1 MGASTIQQQQHAEAP
16 VIVKTAKKA
25 LKRQESGSMKIKSL
39 AKTVMEHDKVTLNCK
54 ETVKKIIGESDL
66 FEVDGKMVVLVN
78 KKSSGDSGGE
88 NGADGNSSSKK
99 RKSVETDDGTTDGE
113 DITGKKAAK
122 KAKKAAK
129 KAKKEKESKKSSTS
143 SSSTTT
149 TNSSDPD
156 AIAAWRKSNKIVL
169 KDSRSGEE
177 GAEATKALSGN
188 SSYFPLTTFEA
199 CEGIVNSKLIEQ
211 CVKVNGFQKPSPIQ
225 AQCWPILLSQTSQD
239 RHRDVVGIAETGSGK
254 TLAFLLP
261 VIELLHQS
269 KFTPR
274 NGTGAIVISPTR
286 ELAMQIYGVCKDVI
300 SNGKHSQTYGL
311 IMGGANRRTEAER
324 LAKGV
329 NIVIATPGRLLDHLQ
344 NTKGFVY
351 RNLLALVMDEAD
363 RILEQGFE
371 DDLRAIIKTLPKQRQ
386 TMLFSATQTKKVE
399 DLARTAIDP
408 KSAVYVEVPNETSL
422 ATAAGLEQGYVTVPS
437 DRRFLLLF
445 TFLKKNKNKKIMV
458 FFSSC
463 NSVKFHSE
471 LLNYIDVPVMDI
483 HGRQKQQKRTTTFFQ
498 FCKSTSGTLLC
509 TDVAAR
515 GLDIPSVDWIIQFD
529 PPDDPKEYIHRVGRT
544 ARGQSG
550 KGRALLF
557 LTPEETGF
565 LRYLKSAKVTLN
577 EYEFPS
583 NKISN
588 VQSQLERLIER
599 NYYLNCAARD
609 AYRSYLLSY
618 ASHSLRDIFDV
629 HSLDLEGVGR
639 GFGFKVPPRVDLA
652 FGIKGG
658 GGGGGKNKERRHN
671 GQVAKGGK
679 GLKGKL
685 ANGHEFSASNPYGK
699 KREGDRRQFSH

>member
-1 MGASTIQQQQHAEAP
+1 MKTKKIQSKKTSKEVEESRRPPSESSESEEDESGTSSEEEEEEEEEQQGHQQRKKHGDNSSEQGGAAGDDDDDETSSSDDDESSSDEDSSENNNSGINDSAKENEEKEQPVDKKKKRKKSMDSTTEEEEEVAEEAADAST
-16 VIVKTAKKA
+16 
-25 LKRQESGSMKIKSL
+25 
-39 AKTVMEHDKVTLNCK
+39 
-54 ETVKKIIGESDL
+54 
-66 FEVDGKMVVLVN
+66 
-78 KKSSGDSGGE
+78 KKSSKKKLRKDEDSGKASKSKE
-88 NGADGNSSSKK
+88 TSEDEKEKPNFFASSD
-99 RKSVETDDGTTDGE
+99 ETSLFTSLPLSPQTLSALSALNFTRMTQ
-113 DITGKKAAK
+113 IQALSLPPLLSGKDLIGAAK
-122 KAKKAAK
+122 
-129 KAKKEKESKKSSTS
+129 
-143 SSSTTT
+143 
-149 TNSSDPD
+149 
-156 AIAAWRKSNKIVL
+156 
-169 KDSRSGEE
+169 
-177 GAEATKALSGN
+177 
-188 SSYFPLTTFEA
+188 
-199 CEGIVNSKLIEQ
+199 
-211 CVKVNGFQKPSPIQ
+211 
-225 AQCWPILLSQTSQD
+225 
-239 RHRDVVGIAETGSGK
+239 TGSGK

-422 ATAAGLEQGYVTVPS
+422 ATASGLEQGYVTVPS

-658 GGGGGKNKERRHN
+658 SGKNKERRHN

>member
-1 MGASTIQQQQHAEAP
+1 MSM
-16 VIVKTAKKA
+16 KTKKTQSKKA
-25 LKRQESGSMKIKSL
+25 SKEEEERLRRSPSESSESGGDDESATSGEDHEEGEEEEEQQKPQRQNANVSSKRRGAGGDEDDDDNDDDDDTSSSSDDDESSSDDSSNDNDNNENDNKNDS
-39 AKTVMEHDKVTLNCK
+39 AEESEAEQQPTK
-54 ETVKKIIGESDL
+54 EKK
-66 FEVDGKMVVLVN
+66 KR
-78 KKSSGDSGGE
+78 KKSMDTTTEEEEEVEGE
-88 NGADGNSSSKK
+88 TADSSSKK
-99 RKSVETDDGTTDGE
+99 S
-113 DITGKKAAK
+113 GKKK
-122 KAKKAAK
+122 PKRDKDEKDST
-129 KAKKEKESKKSSTS
+129 KESKPEEKEKP
-143 SSSTTT
+143 
-149 TNSSDPD
+149 NFFASSDQTSLFTSLPL
-156 AIAAWRKSNKIVL
+156 SPQTL
-169 KDSRSGEE
+169 S
-177 GAEATKALSGN
+177 ALSALD
-188 SSYFPLTTFEA
+188 FTRMT
-199 CEGIVNSKLIEQ
+199 Q
-211 CVKVNGFQKPSPIQ
+211 IQ
-225 AQCWPILLSQTSQD
+225 ALSLPPLLSGKD
-239 RHRDVVGIAETGSGK
+239 LIGAAKTGSGK

-286 ELAMQIYGVCKDVI
+286 ELAMQIYGVCKDLI

-422 ATAAGLEQGYVTVPS
+422 ATASGLEQGYVTVPS

-445 TFLKKNKNKKIMV
+445 TFLKKNKHKKIMV

-544 ARGQSG
+544 ARGQHG

-577 EYEFPS
+577 EYEFPT

-671 GQVAKGGK
+671 GQVVKGGK

-685 ANGHEFSASNPYGK
+685 GNGHEFSASNPYGK